1 MYKIIKFS
9 LIISV
14 LVLSVFTHF
23 FSNCWLLLTDSQND
37 LPKQSNLFTFQPTQ
51 IDSGSGAYW
60 RYAEDHKNYYY
71 FSEQQAQTYYVMPKQ
86 KTCKSFNSVDFS
98 TWCQPQNILHKV
110 IHSVII

>member
-37 LPKQSNLFTFQPTQ
+37 LPKQSNLFTFHPTQ

-60 RYAEDHKNYYY
+60 HYAEDHKNYYY

-86 KTCKSFNSVDFS
+86 QTCTSFNPVDFS
-98 TWCQPQNILHKV
+98 TWCQPQKYIQ
-110 IHSVII
+110 